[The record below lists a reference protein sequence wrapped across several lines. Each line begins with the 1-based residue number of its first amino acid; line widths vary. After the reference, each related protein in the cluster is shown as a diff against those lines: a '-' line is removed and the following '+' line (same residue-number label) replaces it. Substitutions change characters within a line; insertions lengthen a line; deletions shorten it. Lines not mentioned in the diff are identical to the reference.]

1 VLWVDEQQEL
11 SLAEI
16 LAFSNLRQ
24 LDDGLVHE
32 VELGHSIQL
41 PDQASVVKVTNVARV
56 KNFFELVEY
65 Y

>member
-1 VLWVDEQQEL
+1 MLWVDEQQEL

-16 LAFSNLRQ
+16 LPFSNLRQ

-32 VELGHSIQL
+32 VELGHSAQL
-41 PDQASVVKVTNVARV
+41 PDQASIVKVTNVARV